1 MRGLKCVYCPTE
13 PAMSSDSKSI
23 PDATEHSL
31 RTAKFDEAI
40 DGCNQIEDSG
50 MRILSQLIHAH
61 THPSGLSPAE
71 VALIP
76 EAMHRSPQWMR
87 ERPMIERDFI
97 LKVEGM
103 EPIPG
108 TLRAYGEIQQ
118 PFTGDREQ
126 PEERGGPVI
135 HTITLSMGGVEE
147 DCTVCFD
154 EKMLGELSELARE
167 AE

>member
-1 MRGLKCVYCPTE
+1 
-13 PAMSSDSKSI
+13 MSSDSSI
-23 PDATEHSL
+23 PAAYDLQAL
-31 RTAKFDEAI
+31 A
-40 DGCNQIEDSG
+40 
-50 MRILSQLIHAH
+50 QLIHAR

-87 ERPMIERDFI
+87 ERPLVEREFL
-97 LKVEGM
+97 LKADGM
-103 EPIPG
+103 VSITG

-118 PFTGDREQ
+118 PFPGDREQ

-135 HTITLSMGGVEE
+135 HTITLSMGGAEE

-154 EKMLGELSELARE
+154 EETLDELSELARE

>member
-1 MRGLKCVYCPTE
+1 MTDP
-13 PAMSSDSKSI
+13 KSI
-23 PDATEHSL
+23 QDAEEHSL

-40 DGCNQIEDSG
+40 DGCRQIDDAG

-87 ERPMIERDFI
+87 ERPMVEREFL

-108 TLRAYGEIQQ
+108 TLRAYGEVQQ
-118 PFTGDREQ
+118 PFPGDREQ

-135 HTITLSMGGVEE
+135 HTVTLSMGGVEE

-154 EKMLGELSELARE
+154 EAALDEVSELARA